1 MSLEADDLM
10 STEEVAGSA
19 LLRVKS
25 QTLRAWR
32 VRGTGPKYVKIGR
45 RVYYR
50 LSDIRAWIDG
60 RLRTGTT
67 KAAVR

>member
-1 MSLEADDLM
+1 MEADDLM
-10 STEEVAGSA
+10 STEEVAASA
-19 LLRVKS
+19 LLRVKP

-50 LSDIRAWIDG
+50 LSDIRVWVDG
-60 RLRTGTT
+60 RLLSAT
-67 KAAVR
+67 KGKVR